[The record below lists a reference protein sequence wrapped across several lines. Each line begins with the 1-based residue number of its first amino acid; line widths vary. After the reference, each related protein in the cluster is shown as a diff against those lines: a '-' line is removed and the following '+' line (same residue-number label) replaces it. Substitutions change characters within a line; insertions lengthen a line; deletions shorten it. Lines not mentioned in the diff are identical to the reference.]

1 MKVGADRRCASALAP
16 VASHT
21 GQDRAERERYEK
33 RLHMHGWLRLE
44 VALTRWEN
52 EGGACAQAMQSEHA
66 LQAGIPQ
73 SMNTELEHLR
83 VRMIAMENLLI
94 TVLAQAPDQ
103 QLELGRE
110 MAAFISPRPGF
121 TQHPTTVGAATQ
133 MAHLLQRAR
142 HFQGWVEGD
151 TLA

>member
-1 MKVGADRRCASALAP
+1 
-16 VASHT
+16 
-21 GQDRAERERYEK
+21 
-33 RLHMHGWLRLE
+33 MHNPLRLE
-44 VALTRWEN
+44 AALWIWEN

-73 SMNTELEHLR
+73 SMNTELGHLR
-83 VRMIAMENLLI
+83 IRMIAMENLLI

-121 TQHPTTVGAATQ
+121 THHPTTVGAATQ

-151 TLA
+151 ALA